1 MKDLIAGSEFGD
13 WRACRAPSGE
23 GVIMPE
29 DQTAP
34 PNIDPALKGIQEV
47 SAQLKVTPRTLRFY
61 EDKGLI
67 EPQRVGNTRIYS
79 KREIAR
85 MQVILRG
92 KRLGFSIREI
102 KEYLDLYDAD
112 PGHAEQNR
120 LLLKRIRERLKLLEK
135 QRIALNEMVAEL
147 TRLEAETQNTI
158 ATLTA

>member
-1 MKDLIAGSEFGD
+1 
-13 WRACRAPSGE
+13 
-23 GVIMPE
+23 MPE

-34 PNIDPALKGIQEV
+34 PSINPAFKGIQEV
-47 SAQLKVTPRTLRFY
+47 SAQLRVTPRTLRFY

-158 ATLTA
+158 ATLSG